1 MKKVLFIF
9 LFLSFQWTIAQ
20 PKDFVSENEKH
31 RKEINK
37 YFFKRDKTPLKP
49 EDLFGFKGLNYF
61 PIDAAYYVEAKF
73 IRTPAESPFLM
84 KTTTGR
90 KPVYVKYGYA
100 EFELQE
106 KKFKLNIYLN
116 IDFQATVEEK
126 HTLFVP
132 FTDLTNGEE
141 TYGGGRYLDVENPI
155 GNKVIL
161 DFNRAYNPYCA
172 YNEKYSCP
180 IPPSEND
187 LKVAIRAGVK
197 KYK

>member
-1 MKKVLFIF
+1 MKNSVFML
-9 LFLSFQWTIAQ
+9 LFLSFQWAISQ

-31 RKEINK
+31 RKETNK

-49 EDLFGFKGLNYF
+49 EDLYGFNGLKYF
-61 PIDAAYYVEAKF
+61 AIDAAYYVEAKF
-73 IRTPAESPFLM
+73 VRTPAESPFLM
-84 KTTTGR
+84 KTTTAR

-100 EFELQE
+100 EFELQG
-106 KKFKLNIYLN
+106 KKIKLNIYQN

-126 HTLFVP
+126 NTLFIP
-132 FTDLTNGEE
+132 FTDLTNGKE
-141 TYGGGRYLDVENPI
+141 TYGGGRYLDVDNPI

-161 DFNRAYNPYCA
+161 DFNQAYNPYCA

-187 LKVAIRAGVK
+187 LKIAIRAGVK